1 MFIPHKTLVPG
12 EKLNA
17 TFQWNICPLGLL
29 CLLCYLNSGN
39 SMKNSFPKS
48 RTHHCIT
55 VVNTEKNSRTNSWCF
70 SFHQLRQVLAKSRS
84 QLKESWTNL
93 MDHRKTKSLGKWQSS
108 VATHCYVTLLLKTKG
123 RLHIL
128 AQQQR
133 LKYY

>member
-12 EKLNA
+12 EKLNV

-48 RTHHCIT
+48 RTHHSIT

-93 MDHRKTKSLGKWQSS
+93 MDHRKTVIRQMAKQC
-108 VATHCYVTLLLKTKG
+108 CYTLLCNITSKDKRQAPYFGTTAK
-123 RLHIL
+123 
-128 AQQQR
+128 A
-133 LKYY
+133 